1 MILSDT
7 SAYWMYRLKSLIY
20 KDLGDIPSALKAAET
35 SLEIAQGA
43 GNMDY
48 VRMNNAFIAANQ

>member
-1 MILSDT
+1 
-7 SAYWMYRLKSLIY
+7 MYRLKSLIY

-35 SLEIAQGA
+35 SLEIAQDA